1 MRKIA
6 HSARRDLLAKI
17 VLNGANRGKDGR
29 SGAPQ
34 VVVDRNVGSPQ
45 RARHHVVRSP
55 ADANV
60 QSMET
65 RRNVTNVDPAVAV
78 QQAPAV
84 LAVVAV
90 PAEVVG
96 QQGPVGVRREQ
107 VDLAAPVVL
116 HVRMESRQIVAN
128 VDPLAPAVIER
139 GQDVRK
145 DRTGI
150 ATRLVETVL
159 PVASARNRVVL
170 AQVVRVRGQR
180 DETKGQSV
188 VEPASQ
194 AHPLDANPVHQPVAS
209 RAASVLQSDNG
220 LDA

>member
-45 RARHHVVRSP
+45 GARHHVVRSP

-84 LAVVAV
+84 

-116 HVRMESRQIVAN
+116 HVKMESRQIVAS

-159 PVASARNRVVL
+159 PVASARNRVVP

-188 VEPASQ
+188 AEPASQ
-194 AHPLDANPVHQPVAS
+194 AHPLDANPVHHPVAS

>member
-78 QQAPAV
+78 

-116 HVRMESRQIVAN
+116 HVKMESRQIVAN

-194 AHPLDANPVHQPVAS
+194 AHPLDANPVHHPVAS

>member
-84 LAVVAV
+84 

-116 HVRMESRQIVAN
+116 HVKMESRQIVAN

-188 VEPASQ
+188 AEPASQ
-194 AHPLDANPVHQPVAS
+194 AHPPDANPVHHPVAS

>member
-65 RRNVTNVDPAVAV
+65 RRNVTNVDPAV
-78 QQAPAV
+78 AV

-194 AHPLDANPVHQPVAS
+194 AHPLDANPVHHPVAS

>member
-45 RARHHVVRSP
+45 GARHHVVRSP

-65 RRNVTNVDPAVAV
+65 RRNVTNVDPAV
-78 QQAPAV
+78 AV

-116 HVRMESRQIVAN
+116 HVKMESRQIVAN

-194 AHPLDANPVHQPVAS
+194 AHPLDANPVHHPVAS